1 MRPLHHASVFS
12 PYIFL
17 KYIFFWLPFFHS
29 WQFWATWVF
38 WNLYC
43 DRWFPPFLPFF
54 CRRWLHLHQ
63 AVMENPCLVPT
74 WTPVRRRRM
83 NAAYSSWKSLP
94 DVISGLDAGHSWAM
108 VSLPFCLS
116 RGIFVRVKNVR
127 PVETLASMRGG
138 GVGAGQTGNQSFT
151 SPFSFQVIKYWGTDN
166 KMPGHSNSCQT
177 IGSKLI

>member
-1 MRPLHHASVFS
+1 MLQFS

-17 KYIFFWLPFFHS
+17 KYIYFLASLLSRLTVLGYLSILEPVL
-29 WQFWATWVF
+29 WQMGPS
-38 WNLYC
+38 LS
-43 DRWFPPFLPFF
+43 PFF

-63 AVMENPCLVPT
+63 AVMENPCFVPT
-74 WTPVRRRRM
+74 WTPVTRRRM
-83 NAAYSSWKSLP
+83 DAAYSSWKSLP

-127 PVETLASMRGG
+127 PIKTLASMRGG

-177 IGSKLI
+177 KGCKLI

>member
-1 MRPLHHASVFS
+1 MRPLHQASVFS

-17 KYIFFWLPFFHS
+17 NYICFFGFPSFTVDSSGLLEYFGTCIVTDGSLTFSLYLP
-29 WQFWATWVF
+29 QVTPAPPGRDGKPVF
-38 WNLYC
+38 G
-43 DRWFPPFLPFF
+43 P
-54 CRRWLHLHQ
+54 H
-63 AVMENPCLVPT
+63 VG
-74 WTPVRRRRM
+74 PVHRRRM

-116 RGIFVRVKNVR
+116 GGIFVRVKNVR
-127 PVETLASMRGG
+127 PVKTLAPMREG
-138 GVGAGQTGNQSFT
+138 GVGADQTGNQGFI

>member
-1 MRPLHHASVFS
+1 MLQCFLYTSCS
-12 PYIFL
+12 SIYIFL
-17 KYIFFWLPFFHS
+17 ASLLSRLTVLGYLSILEPVL
-29 WQFWATWVF
+29 WQMVPS
-38 WNLYC
+38 LS
-43 DRWFPPFLPFF
+43 PFF

-127 PVETLASMRGG
+127 PVKTLASMRGG
-138 GVGAGQTGNQSFT
+138 GIGAGQTSNQSFT